1 LEKYEDLTIEI
12 IPITAEDGIS
22 AIAFAFREILDEYGS
37 EVEEIAMDSTWKTNA
52 LGYELY
58 AVVAEA
64 NGQALPLAFA
74 FTTSTD
80 GTAVEGAKERMLQ
93 HVLGHVSEKCPKITF
108 VGSDKDS
115 TEINA

>member
-1 LEKYEDLTIEI
+1 MKILPLNI
-12 IPITAEDGIS
+12 IPVTPEDGIS
-22 AIAFAFREILDEYGS
+22 AIAFTFREIVDEYGAD
-37 EVEEIAMDSTWKTNA
+37 VEEIALDSTWKTNA

-58 AVVAEA
+58 AIVAEA

-80 GTAVEGAKERMLQ
+80 GTAAEGAKDRMLQ
-93 HVLGHVSEKCPKITF
+93 HVLGHISQHCPKIKF
-108 VGSDKDS
+108 VGSDKDT

>member
-1 LEKYEDLTIEI
+1 VEI

-22 AIAFAFREILDEYGS
+22 SIAFAFREILDEFGTM
-37 EVEEIAMDSTWKTNA
+37 VEEIALDSTWRTNA

-80 GTAVEGAKERMLQ
+80 GTAAEGAKDRMLQ
-93 HVLGHVSEKCPKITF
+93 HVLGHIAGKCPNISF
-108 VGSDKDS
+108 VGTDKDS